1 MPVDVAKLVAVK
13 AEEWQ
18 RRASKVMSQA
28 KPQLDVVREL
38 FEEGQEL
45 GYEESIQ
52 GVCVCHVFLACIFIF
67 IGLVAVR
74 FAFFPL
80 RRCSV
85 FSCGISSV
93 LLPLLR
99 CVLFW
104 VGVRPSS
111 SFFLCFVDRSAVV
124 LS

>member
-1 MPVDVAKLVAVK
+1 MAVK

-52 GVCVCHVFLACIFIF
+52 SVFRRYLAAAFAAC
-67 IGLVAVR
+67 
-74 FAFFPL
+74 FAFPSCHFPF
-80 RRCSV
+80 
-85 FSCGISSV
+85 FS
-93 LLPLLR
+93 
-99 CVLFW
+99 
-104 VGVRPSS
+104 
-111 SFFLCFVDRSAVV
+111 
-124 LS
+124 